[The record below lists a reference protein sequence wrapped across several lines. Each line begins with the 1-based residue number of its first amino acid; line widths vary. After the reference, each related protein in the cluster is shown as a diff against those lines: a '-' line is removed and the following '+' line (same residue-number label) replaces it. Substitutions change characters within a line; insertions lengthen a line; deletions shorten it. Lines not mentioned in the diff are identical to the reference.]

1 MKWRRKYRKGQC
13 EDCGWTR
20 NVTRI
25 TFWVNDMKYVV
36 CAECIKPYR
45 GVITTKNTDTDIYQ
59 RAEA

>member
-1 MKWRRKYRKGQC
+1 MKWRRKYREGTC
-13 EDCGWTR
+13 DDCGWVR

-25 TFWVNDMKYVV
+25 TFWVNDMKYIV

-45 GVITTKNTDTDIYQ
+45 GTITTMNTDTDIRE